1 MSSTDQPVE
10 EVSKAVPA
18 TTTTTTPKLN
28 SVNYSHLG
36 GFITNFLFT
45 YGVGTLNVLPGT
57 SDVGDI
63 SDKYQAIVS
72 PAGSAFSIWGLIFMS
87 QAAFTIAQMLP
98 KFRSKPV
105 VQEMKYYWLFVCLA
119 QSAWSIFFG
128 YEMIAVAMVA
138 IFMIFFG
145 LLAVVLKQYF
155 ANLERT
161 LVEFWL
167 FRFPFMIHCG
177 WLTAA
182 SILNV
187 NLVFIKN
194 NSSAEVQLTVGIIS
208 LAILHAIS
216 VVWLVLPKYPVYT
229 IPCVLIWA
237 NSWIGVE
244 LGNPKDQ
251 IQDRFG
257 DLVVT
262 GIKNAAYSVAVII
275 SIQVVS
281 RALLAI
287 YMKFFKKS
295 NDIEESAP
303 TSEEDS
309 AV

>member
-1 MSSTDQPVE
+1 MYKS
-10 EVSKAVPA
+10 
-18 TTTTTTPKLN
+18 
-28 SVNYSHLG
+28 
-36 GFITNFLFT
+36 
-45 YGVGTLNVLPGT
+45 
-57 SDVGDI
+57 
-63 SDKYQAIVS
+63 
-72 PAGSAFSIWGLIFMS
+72 FSILS
-87 QAAFTIAQMLP
+87 THLCA
-98 KFRSKPV
+98 S
-105 VQEMKYYWLFVCLA
+105 
-119 QSAWSIFFG
+119 
-128 YEMIAVAMVA
+128 
-138 IFMIFFG
+138 
-145 LLAVVLKQYF
+145 
-155 ANLERT
+155 
-161 LVEFWL
+161 
-167 FRFPFMIHCG
+167 
-177 WLTAA
+177 AA